1 MKRVYAKPVMNV
13 ERFLANVAIASCTRE
28 ETDQVIQNLNP
39 QTIYCYRSS
48 DSEVIFSNG
57 TSGCHNYPTGMVYI
71 ATPGTYTQSDLVRA
85 GLISL
90 RVDNAHGGSV
100 TIPQGGGWVLTWTS
114 GYTNCYGL
122 ATGELTKVFT
132 SSY

>member
-28 ETDQVIQNLNP
+28 ETDQVIQKLDP
-39 QTIYCYRSS
+39 QTLYCYRSN
-48 DSEVIFSNG
+48 DREVIFSSG

-71 ATPGTYTQSDLVRA
+71 ATPGTYTQRQLYDA
-85 GLISL
+85 GLTSL
-90 RVDNAHGGSV
+90 QVNGFGNNV
-100 TIPQGGGWVLTWTS
+100 TIPEGGGWVLTWTRNGS
-114 GYTNCYGL
+114 TNCYGL